1 MIIVHSYVVPAS
13 QDSRSKVHMRRIVP
27 FSHLVL
33 GPGLRELS
41 FFPLLPLLK
50 DKLLAGPETEV
61 RKAEDGKGR
70 GKGRGGQNS
79 AVSHCLV
86 LIHF

>member
-1 MIIVHSYVVPAS
+1 MPEMIIVYSYVVPAS
-13 QDSRSKVHMRRIVP
+13 QDSRSKVHVRRIVP

-61 RKAEDGKGR
+61 RKVEEGEEEKGAEDR
-70 GKGRGGQNS
+70 ILQS
-79 AVSHCLV
+79 VTVWC
-86 LIHF
+86 